1 MTKGRKPRLRPATVK
16 AAVFF
21 LAPRREDYEHFL
33 GKSSPVKNVNAGGA
47 PSPPGDRLAEMTRA
61 ANQRSLKKA
70 TTRYLNQRSP
80 LSKKGN
86 APSRLRWIPLQ
97 VGHAVQWQRHFQQ
110 EPPSTSRCTYL
121 LTWVAIWV
129 ATRPWRD
136 DG

>member
-33 GKSSPVKNVNAGGA
+33 GELSPVKNVNAGGA

-80 LSKKGN
+80 LSKKGQRTKSASVDTLASWPRRAMAKAFSARTSVNVLVHVLADLGGNLGGN
-86 APSRLRWIPLQ
+86 AALER
-97 VGHAVQWQRHFQQ
+97 
-110 EPPSTSRCTYL
+110 
-121 LTWVAIWV
+121 
-129 ATRPWRD
+129 
-136 DG
+136 